1 MRYEQILAT
10 VIISLLSGTIGAYL
24 VSTGRD
30 PLKTGPVAPPTA
42 IEKVAQSGKLRCGY
56 ILNEPG
62 FTKSD
67 SGAFGGIWYRVTEA
81 IAQRAKLETVW
92 TTATTPETLIA
103 DLKADKFDALC
114 SGMTPDLALA
124 KDATF
129 SAPAYSQENKPLGY
143 VVLAKAVDLRDFFSL
158 GLTELQR
165 DGAMETILQKFDNPA
180 APLQRVKSAP

>member
-30 PLKTGPVAPPTA
+30 PLKTGPVAPPTS
-42 IEKVAQSGKLRCGY
+42 IEKVSQSGKLRCGY
-56 ILNEPG
+56 ILAEPG

-81 IAQRAKLETVW
+81 LAQRAKLEVLW
-92 TTATTPETLIA
+92 TTETTPETMIA

-114 SGMTPDLALA
+114 TGVTPELAIA
-124 KDATF
+124 KDAAF
-129 SAPAYSQENKPLGY
+129 SAPAYMVDNKPLGY
-143 VVLAKAVDLRDFFSL
+143 MVPAKAVDLRDFLSH
-158 GLTELQR
+158 GLTALQR
-165 DGAMETILQKFDNPA
+165 DQELENILQKFDNPA
-180 APLQRVKSAP
+180 APLQRINAAP

>member
-56 ILNEPG
+56 IVSEPG

-67 SGAFGGIWYRVTEA
+67 SGAFGGIWYRATEA
-81 IAQRAKLETVW
+81 VAQRAKLEVVW
-92 TTATTPETLIA
+92 TTATTAETLIA

-114 SGMTPDLALA
+114 TGLTPDLALA
-124 KDATF
+124 KDVSF
-129 SAPAYSQENKPLGY
+129 STPAYKQADKPQSY
-143 VVLAKAVDLRDFFSL
+143 AVPAKAVDLRDFLSL
-158 GLTELQR
+158 GLAALQR
-165 DGAMETILQKFDNPA
+165 EGEMETILQKFDNPA
-180 APLQRVKSAP
+180 APLQRVTMP

>member
-42 IEKVAQSGKLRCGY
+42 IEKVSQSGKLRCGY
-56 ILNEPG
+56 IVAEPG

-81 IAQRAKLETVW
+81 VAQRAKLEVIW
-92 TTATTPETLIA
+92 TTPTTPETMIA

-114 SGMTPDLALA
+114 TGLTPSLGVA
-124 KDATF
+124 KDVTF
-129 SAPAYSQENKPLGY
+129 SAPAYLQDNKPLGY
-143 VVLAKAVDLRDFFSL
+143 AVPAKAVDLRDFLSL

-165 DGAMETILQKFDNPA
+165 DGEMETILQKFDNPS
-180 APLQRVKSAP
+180 APLQRVKPAP

>member
-24 VSTGRD
+24 VSSGRD

-42 IEKVAQSGKLRCGY
+42 IENVSQSGKLRCGY
-56 ILNEPG
+56 IVAEPG

-81 IAQRAKLETVW
+81 VAQRAKLEVVW

-103 DLKADKFDALC
+103 DLKADKFDVLC
-114 SGMTPDLALA
+114 TGITPDLALA
-124 KDATF
+124 KDAGF
-129 SAPAYSQENKPLGY
+129 SAPAYLVGNKPQGY
-143 VVLAKAVDLRDFFSL
+143 VVSAKAVDLRDFLSL
-158 GLTELQR
+158 GLTTLQR
-165 DGAMETILQKFDNPA
+165 DGELETILQKFDNPA
-180 APLQRVKSAP
+180 APLQRVTPIP